1 MANSGI
7 DPSRLYSALLNS
19 GLAIKDNALYQ
30 VIYNLIGQV
39 VKLTSD
45 AAAASSSSS
54 SSATV
59 INNTIVQL
67 LEDNSSGMDEP
78 SIMMIGGSGGS
89 SNLTIAQVAARVAV
103 GI

>member
-1 MANSGI
+1 MSNAGI

-67 LEDNSSGMDEP
+67 IEDNSGADEP